1 MGKNNFLF
9 FLGETEVALGI
20 FCGASGMAGKVMLGA
35 VFVVPVVEEI
45 IMKQGAFGK

>member
-1 MGKNNFLF
+1 MGKDDFLF
-9 FLGETEVALGI
+9 FLSEAEVAFGV
-20 FCGASGMAGKVMLGA
+20 FCGASWMAGKVMLGA